1 MAPGRDRDPLIAG
14 GLPTQYVDVDPDE
27 TAEWVESFDN
37 LVDTQGNYRA
47 RYLMLSLLRRAA
59 ERNVGVP
66 SLRSTDYINTIS
78 PQNEPWFPGDEAT
91 EREIRRINRWNAAI
105 MVHRAQRPGVAVGGH
120 ISSYASSA
128 TLYEVG
134 YNHFFRGPD
143 HLHRVMDGPIGEEI
157 LAAFEPHGFIG
168 LAYFDGGS
176 RSFYNSKKP
185 ITSVADLAGMKVR
198 VMQSDVFVDM
208 MSALG
213 ANATPMPYGEVYS
226 ALQTGVIDGAENNWP
241 SFESSGHFEVAGYYT
256 LNQHLIVPEALVM
269 SKVSWDKLTPEDQAL
284 IRQAAKDVTPIN
296 RELWA
301 AREKV
306 SEEKVRAAGV
316 QIIDDIDKAPFIE
329 AMVPVYEK
337 HANTPKL
344 QDLVTR
350 IQATE

>member
-1 MAPGRDRDPLIAG
+1 MKLRTTLAALMASAALTGAAFAECELTLKSSDTHPDGYPTVAAVQVMGEMLKERSAGRICIEVFHSAQLGEEKDTIEQTKFGVIDMNRVSMGPFNNIIEETKVVS
-14 GLPTQYVDVDPDE
+14 LP
-27 TAEWVESFDN
+27 F
-37 LVDTQGNYRA
+37 
-47 RYLMLSLLRRAA
+47 
-59 ERNVGVP
+59 
-66 SLRSTDYINTIS
+66 I
-78 PQNEPWFPGDEAT
+78 
-91 EREIRRINRWNAAI
+91 
-105 MVHRAQRPGVAVGGH
+105 
-120 ISSYASSA
+120 
-128 TLYEVG
+128 
-134 YNHFFRGPD
+134 FRGTD
-143 HLHRVMDGPIGEEI
+143 HMHRVMDGPIGDEI

-176 RSFYNSKKP
+176 RSFYNSQKP
-185 ITSVADLAGMKVR
+185 IDSIDDLAGMKVR

-241 SFESSGHFEVAGYYT
+241 SFESSGHYEVAGYYT
-256 LNQHLIVPEALVM
+256 LNEHLIVPEALVM

-284 IRQAAKDVTPIN
+284 IRQAAKDSVAIN

-306 SEEKVRAAGV
+306 SEEKIRAAGV
-316 QIIDDIDKAPFIE
+316 QIIDNIDKTPFIE